1 VAPNVVVEKSQIN
14 LFIRDVVMFHV
25 EATTEWV
32 K

>member
-14 LFIRDVVMFHV
+14 LFIRGVDMFHV